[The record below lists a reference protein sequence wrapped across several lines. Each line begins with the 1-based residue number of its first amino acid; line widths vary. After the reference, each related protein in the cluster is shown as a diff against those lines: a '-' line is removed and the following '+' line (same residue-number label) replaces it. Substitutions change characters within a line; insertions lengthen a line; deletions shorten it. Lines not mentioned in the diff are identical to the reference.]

1 MFNSSKRVSIVCRG
15 WNCSHAPACI
25 LSLSRMPHIVTVIF
39 PIIVS
44 PLRWFVLSCISADD
58 DQTIQTYGIAHL
70 KLREC
75 QGTSVFTSL
84 TVRQK
89 FDCATCMTMYLH
101 DRYVMIHS
109 TMNYNDLYKCMSKFA
124 RTNSGKIF
132 VHAHGRNFSF
142 LPRCEQCSRLDALH
156 PCVSHRHDSNHF
168 ARTANPTVIESRN
181 CSCTFLQ
188 STLFD

>member
-109 TMNYNDLYKCMSKFA
+109 TMNYNDLYNACQNLLEQILEKYLCMHMAEISVSFPDVNNA
-124 RTNSGKIF
+124 RDWMHCIP
-132 VHAHGRNFSF
+132 AF
-142 LPRCEQCSRLDALH
+142 LIDMTAIILLELRTRL
-156 PCVSHRHDSNHF
+156 S
-168 ARTANPTVIESRN
+168 
-181 CSCTFLQ
+181 
-188 STLFD
+188 